1 MATRVLDLVLL
12 FFTMLLIGVLLP
24 VKAHAGGSLS
34 REEFLERIQDS
45 EIRAFVEGNF
55 DLEEDARAARIG
67 RQDPARAGERVAPF
81 EILARSRAGAQRVV
95 VHVEGDVSILSC
107 AGSVHYASDCE

>member
-1 MATRVLDLVLL
+1 
-12 FFTMLLIGVLLP
+12 
-24 VKAHAGGSLS
+24 
-34 REEFLERIQDS
+34 
-45 EIRAFVEGNF
+45 
-55 DLEEDARAARIG
+55 
-67 RQDPARAGERVAPF
+67 VAPF